1 MPIASFLDYLK
12 SERNR
17 SEHTIYNYGVA
28 LKEFQ
33 SFFKSLGQGIEWE
46 TVDSSTVREWIIF
59 MMDEQDMKPST
70 VNLYLSGLRS
80 FYRYMLSTGRVK
92 KNPLLNVSGPKS
104 SKHLPA
110 FIKEEDMDRLLDSGQ
125 YSDDFQG
132 HRDHLILSMLYSTGM
147 RRAEILGL
155 EDKDVLLS
163 ERTLKVTGKR
173 NKQRL
178 IPISDALATEIRDYT
193 SLRDEEFGDRRK
205 SQHLFLGDKGKAM
218 RPDEIHRIVTENLS
232 LVTSQQRRSPHVLRH
247 SFATAMLNNG
257 AGLESIQKLLG
268 HESLETTQIYT
279 HLSFEELKKEYNN
292 AHPRS

>member
-1 MPIASFLDYLK
+1 MPTASFLEYLK

-33 SFFKSLGQGIEWE
+33 SFFKSLSEDIEWE
-46 TVDSSTVREWIIF
+46 TVDSSVVREWIIF
-59 MMDEQDMKPST
+59 MIDDQDMKPAT
-70 VNLYLSGLRS
+70 VNLYLSALRS
-80 FYRYMLSTGRVK
+80 FYRYMLSTGRVS
-92 KNPLLNVSGPKS
+92 KNPLLNVSGPKRV
-104 SKHLPA
+104 KHLPA
-110 FIKEEDMDRLLDSGQ
+110 FIKEEDMDRLLDRCQ
-125 YSDDFQG
+125 YGDDFQG
-132 HRDHLILSMLYSTGM
+132 RRDHLILSLLYSTGM

-178 IPISDALATEIRDYT
+178 IPISDDLAAEISDYMSVRDA
-193 SLRDEEFGDRRK
+193 EFGESRIC
-205 SQHLFLGDKGKAM
+205 STLLLGDKGKPM
-218 RPDEIHRIVTENLS
+218 RPDEIHRIVTEGLS
-232 LVTSQQRRSPHVLRH
+232 QVTGQQRRSPHVLRH